1 MYLPTLNRVLCSSRV
16 TQMTK
21 TYDDIEAV
29 TRLLEE
35 KEKDIELTARIG
47 KELLSH
53 NAKLE
58 NTIATLETELR
69 HCQDKITQLSHEL
82 LKKNELLQILT
93 NDIDEPGS
101 EAGTP
106 TGVRSVPFELL
117 QKRIN
122 NLEEENG
129 QLRCEASRLAEATE
143 SCEEAEAKL
152 VNDLVGQLEYVR
164 LDLAAAG
171 LEGERLKTREVE
183 LKELVDHLQAKLQ
196 ATDDRLAQALKENEE
211 YITLINISRETQC
224 ELATELGDL
233 KERFSETQSIL
244 QELQN
249 NARKASKQNKSM
261 VRAGPLYPY
270 LHTTQA
276 PTRNSI
282 AAELECSLF
291 SELSLDSGLGASTA
305 YIPNYKKVFET
316 VRSASRSNS
325 VCSSEGVSVN
335 ETPGGIPAP
344 RLGGTLTTGS
354 TTYIAGQ
361 LRPRTSTM
369 IGHAFESPPSFTD
382 LDDITPTSSD
392 CGGGDVASTTEEQ
405 LEAALKRLTP
415 AAVDARRAAFSDS
428 MYGLHHDC
436 PTPDSIMSA
445 GTNVSYSTWKLPDKL
460 QIVKPLEGSATL
472 HHWSELA
479 TPSLEGLLDERPGVK
494 IRGGT
499 ELEHLGIQMYSL
511 SDIEEDEE
519 IHPGKS
525 FSDTNHIYTFT
536 NSTVL
541 HPDDN
546 TSVTPSV
553 RGSQMSSVVSS
564 RMSSACSTPR
574 TRSRRN
580 STSTVSTTPSL
591 ARLLA
596 ERGIKAVTPSAL
608 GTPAYSPTATPCNSP
623 DRPSSPVQEDED
635 QHSALGLPGFLM
647 SSGAE
652 LIWKTLGNALKSSS
666 SSRPKALLR
675 PDNKA
680 ALSGIRLVERIER
693 IGLEEILTP
702 SSCGPRGSGIGGG
715 SGGAV
720 GGGGGGASGGQ
731 LEPGSPRTL
740 HRAEL
745 RRTVRSQ
752 ESGPGVLGVPGR
764 PGTNSLENRLAHLPP
779 TSPSAAS
786 GGGSNGKSSSTAAA
800 SGATSTPRSV
810 RPDLGSVPSPPG
822 LASNQRTH
830 DSLGTLSAIFF
841 GRKGGL
847 L

>member
-1 MYLPTLNRVLCSSRV
+1 TLNRVLCSSRV
-16 TQMTK
+16 SQMTK

-69 HCQDKITQLSHEL
+69 SCQDKITQLSHEL
-82 LKKNELLQILT
+82 LRKNELLQILT

-106 TGVRSVPFELL
+106 TGVRTVPFELL
-117 QKRIN
+117 QKRIT

-129 QLRCEASRLAEATE
+129 QLRRETCRLVEATE
-143 SCEEAEAKL
+143 SSEEAEAKL
-152 VNDLVGQLEYVR
+152 VNDLVSQLETIR
-164 LDLAAAG
+164 FDLAAAG
-171 LEGERLKTREVE
+171 LEGERLKTKELE
-183 LKELVDHLQAKLQ
+183 LKEQVEHLQEKLQ

-224 ELATELGDL
+224 ELATELADL
-233 KERFSETQSIL
+233 KERFSETQNIL

-249 NARKASKQNKSM
+249 STRKANKQNKSM

-325 VCSSEGVSVN
+325 VCSSEGAVSVSD
-335 ETPGGIPAP
+335 TPGGGIPAP

-354 TTYIAGQ
+354 ASYITAP
-361 LRPRTSTM
+361 LRPRTSTL
-369 IGHAFESPPSFTD
+369 IGHAIESPAFTD

-392 CGGGDVASTTEEQ
+392 CGVGDAPSTTEEQ

-415 AAVDARRAAFSDS
+415 AAVDARRAAFSES
-428 MYGLHHDC
+428 VYGMHHDC

-445 GTNVSYSTWKLPDKL
+445 GTNVSYTPWKLPDKL
-460 QIVKPLEGSATL
+460 QIIKPMEGSATL

-546 TSVTPSV
+546 TSVTASV

-564 RMSSACSTPR
+564 RMSSACTTPR

-623 DRPSSPVQEDED
+623 DRPSSPIQEDEED

-666 SSRPKALLR
+666 SRPKALLR

-680 ALSGIRLVERIER
+680 ALTGIRLVERIER

-702 SSCGPRGSGIGGG
+702 SSSPRGGG
-715 SGGAV
+715 SIGGI
-720 GGGGGGASGGQ
+720 GAAGGQ
-731 LEPGSPRTL
+731 PEPGSPRTL

-764 PGTNSLENRLAHLPP
+764 PGTNALENRLAHLPP
-779 TSPSAAS
+779 SSSP
-786 GGGSNGKSSSTAAA
+786 GGGGATNICYNNNNSSGSTVGSSNNNNSST
-800 SGATSTPRSV
+800 TTPPRSV

-822 LASNQRTH
+822 LITNHRTH

>member
-1 MYLPTLNRVLCSSRV
+1 
-16 TQMTK
+16 MTK

-53 NAKLE
+53 NTKLE
-58 NTIATLETELR
+58 TTIATLETELR
-69 HCQDKITQLSHEL
+69 NCQDKITQLSHEL

-93 NDIDEPGS
+93 NDIDEPSS

-117 QKRIN
+117 QKRIT
-122 NLEEENG
+122 NLEDENSH
-129 QLRCEASRLAEATE
+129 LRREASRLAEATE
-143 SCEEAEAKL
+143 SCEEAEARL
-152 VNDLVGQLEYVR
+152 VNDLVSQLESVR
-164 LDLAAAG
+164 LELAAAN
-171 LEGERLKTREVE
+171 LDGERFKTRESE
-183 LKELVDHLQAKLQ
+183 LKEQVDHLLAKLQ
-196 ATDDRLAQALKENEE
+196 ATDERLAQVLKENEE

-224 ELATELGDL
+224 ELATELADL
-233 KERFSETQSIL
+233 KERYTETQNLL
-244 QELQN
+244 QELQS
-249 NARKASKQNKSM
+249 NARKANKQSKSM
-261 VRAGPLYPY
+261 ARAGPLFPY

-291 SELSLDSGLGASTA
+291 SELSLDSGLGASTTA

-325 VCSSEGVSVN
+325 VGSSECISN
-335 ETPGGIPAP
+335 TASPGGIPAP
-344 RLGGTLTTGS
+344 RLGGTVTSGS
-354 TTYIAGQ
+354 FTSVP
-361 LRPRTSTM
+361 LRPRTSTL
-369 IGHAFESPPSFTD
+369 IGQPIDSPAFTD
-382 LDDITPTSSD
+382 LDDFTPTSSD
-392 CGGGDVASTTEEQ
+392 SGGGDAPSTTEEQ

-415 AAVDARRAAFSDS
+415 AAVDARRAAFSES
-428 MYGLHHDC
+428 VFGQHHHDC
-436 PTPDSIMSA
+436 HTPDSIMSA
-445 GTNVSYSTWKLPDKL
+445 GTNVSYAPWKLPDKL

-479 TPSLEGLLDERPGVK
+479 TPSMDGLLEERPGVK

-525 FSDTNHIYTFT
+525 FCDTNHVFTFT

-546 TSVTPSV
+546 TSVTASV

-564 RMSSACSTPR
+564 RLSSACSTPR
-574 TRSRRN
+574 ARSRRN

-623 DRPSSPVQEDED
+623 DRPSSPVQEDEED

-666 SSRPKALLR
+666 TQKPKALLR

-702 SSCGPRGSGIGGG
+702 SSSTRSLNGHTSAGGG
-715 SGGAV
+715 V
-720 GGGGGGASGGQ
+720 GPI
-731 LEPGSPRTL
+731 EPGSPRTL

-752 ESGPGVLGVPGR
+752 ELGPGVLGVPGR
-764 PGTNSLENRLAHLPP
+764 PGTSSLENRLAYIP
-779 TSPSAAS
+779 TSGNSS
-786 GGGSNGKSSSTAAA
+786 GSSNTSSST
-800 SGATSTPRSV
+800 SPPRSV

-822 LASNQRTH
+822 LKNSQQRTH